1 MVAKPLI
8 TELVA
13 LTEKKMDMTL
23 DDIIKMSKNPKF
35 TTKQTRVSNKS
46 KKFTNSFAQDRSF
59 KARRYMESRSSLR
72 QGVLA
77 KRRSNFQGNQFPLA
91 TEVARRV
98 VAAPLHYG
106 GANRN
111 KMANWNK
118 PRLGKLARQAQQ

>member
-1 MVAKPLI
+1 MLLFQMVAKPLI

-77 KRRSNFQGNQFPLA
+77 KRR
-91 TEVARRV
+91 V

-118 PRLGKLARQAQQ
+118 PR